1 MNELYIW
8 GGLIAAA
15 LIIGWWA
22 WPKKEKVAEEV
33 KTEPAPSAP
42 VVAAVN
48 DQITDAVTQTAPV
61 KKPRAKKPVAP
72 KTTAAKA
79 KKAPAKKAKKK

>member
-42 VVAAVN
+42 TVAVN